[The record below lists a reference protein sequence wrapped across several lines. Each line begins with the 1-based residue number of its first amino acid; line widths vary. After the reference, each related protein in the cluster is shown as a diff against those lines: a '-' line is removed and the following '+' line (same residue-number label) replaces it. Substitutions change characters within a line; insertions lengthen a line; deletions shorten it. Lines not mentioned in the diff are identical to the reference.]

1 VSEQTPEA
9 APGIFKTP
17 HPAFNFKV
25 VIRGQ
30 TVAHFLECSG
40 IGASVGTM
48 EYREAGQLQ
57 VVHQIP
63 TITTYNDVTLS
74 YGLTD
79 SSDLWKWFVATTQG
93 RVRRENVSIM
103 MLDMAG
109 STTVLHWVLNGAFP
123 KSWDGALLRATA
135 REVAIAKI
143 TLAYE
148 SLDQGAI

>member
-1 VSEQTPEA
+1 VAEQTPEA
-9 APGIFKTP
+9 APGTWVDP
-17 HPAFNFKV
+17 YPAYNFKV

-74 YGLTD
+74 YGLTASPMMWD
-79 SSDLWKWFVATTQG
+79 WFLATTQG
-93 RVRRENVSIM
+93 KVRRENVSIM
-103 MLDMAG
+103 MLDPAG
-109 STTVLHWVLNGAFP
+109 STNVLHWVLNRAFP
-123 KSWDGALLRATA
+123 KCWDGAVLRATA
-135 REVAIAKI
+135 REIAIAKI

-148 SLDQGAI
+148 SLDKGAI